1 MERHVVVGFDGSP
14 ASRAAF
20 DWAVDEAARSGWSL
34 RVVSSYAMP
43 PVMDVYGMGT
53 AAATAEQVEQLRAA
67 YQTDID
73 AAVGVATL
81 AHPEVSIEVILTD
94 QPAARMLLEAAADP
108 EAVAAVLGSNGM
120 GAVKSFL
127 LGSVAGELLH
137 HSACPVVIVPAE
149 SHAPT
154 GRVAVGIDGRPDGHG
169 AVLWAADLAQ
179 RRGAELVVVHGWEYP
194 YRISGDGRGAEL
206 VEVDA
211 AVAVDRA
218 IEAARQRV
226 GVPVSGRSTNDGAV
240 DALVAASEDADL
252 VVVGTRGRGAVR
264 AIVLGSVSAAVCAH
278 ARCPVAVIR

>member
-20 DWAVDEAARSGWSL
+20 DWAVAEAARSGWSV

-67 YQTDID
+67 YQTDVD
-73 AAVGVATL
+73 AAVGVATS
-81 AHPEVSIEVILTD
+81 AHPEVSIEVTLTD

-149 SHAPT
+149 SRALT

-169 AVLWAADLAQ
+169 PVLWAADLAQ

-218 IEAARQRV
+218 IEAARERV